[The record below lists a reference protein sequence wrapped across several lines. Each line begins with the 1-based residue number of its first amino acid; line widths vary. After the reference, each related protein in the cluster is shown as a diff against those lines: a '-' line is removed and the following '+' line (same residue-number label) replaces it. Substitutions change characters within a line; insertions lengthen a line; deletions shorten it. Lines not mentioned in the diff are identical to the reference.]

1 MGKFF
6 IPSEKLPKHV
16 AIIMD
21 GNGRWAKKR
30 GLPRIEGHRLGMRK
44 IREIVE
50 ICQDEGIKVLTLYA
64 FSQQNW
70 NRPKNEVEFLMRRFE
85 EYLDREEKN
94 LNKNNICLRV
104 IGRRDGLPENLVKK
118 IEKVDSSTQKN
129 RSFFLNLA
137 INYGGQEEI
146 IDGVREVAY
155 LIQKGEISPEKIDIE
170 FFKKL
175 LYIPDLPYPDLLI
188 RTGGEFR
195 VSNFLL
201 WYIAYTEFWIT
212 DVLWPDFDREHL
224 RQALEDFARRE
235 RRFGSIKEE

>member
-118 IEKVDSSTQKN
+118 IEKVVSSTQKN

-146 IDGVREVAY
+146 IDGVRKVAY